1 MIENKVISLEELLS
15 VNSGKRELISH
26 ILSEIMLSPDII
38 KRKRPTNAPEL
49 VKQLM
54 VLKKQ
59 VQENE

>member
-38 KRKRPTNAPEL
+38 KRKRPTNVPEL

-54 VLKKQ
+54 VLEKQ